1 METKG
6 GGGGGGE
13 REKDA
18 VLQTGFENC
27 LSAYYIALIS
37 TQFSGQFVRIY

>member
-6 GGGGGGE
+6 GGGCGE